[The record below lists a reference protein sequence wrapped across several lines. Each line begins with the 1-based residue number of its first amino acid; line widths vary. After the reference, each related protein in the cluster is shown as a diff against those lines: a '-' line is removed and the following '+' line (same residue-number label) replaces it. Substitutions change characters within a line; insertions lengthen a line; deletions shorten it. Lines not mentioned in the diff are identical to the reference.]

1 MLASWVLR
9 LGEHAQVLGPPELED
24 EVAERVATLA
34 SRHADG
40 GLELAGPADPREL
53 PDADAESDGASRRGQ
68 GDSAIRPERFARL
81 VTLAS
86 VLIEAGRRGE
96 LLDADEL
103 CERLQISERELREDI
118 DVLNVVSFGGGTY
131 VLYAEVTEDGHLEVD
146 PEPYADN
153 FAR

>member
-53 PDADAESDGASRRGQ
+53 PDADAEADGTSRRGQ
-68 GDSAIRPERFARL
+68 GDTAIRPERFARL

-96 LLDADEL
+96 LLDA
-103 CERLQISERELREDI
+103 
-118 DVLNVVSFGGGTY
+118 
-131 VLYAEVTEDGHLEVD
+131 AEIQ
-146 PEPYADN
+146 
-153 FAR
+153 